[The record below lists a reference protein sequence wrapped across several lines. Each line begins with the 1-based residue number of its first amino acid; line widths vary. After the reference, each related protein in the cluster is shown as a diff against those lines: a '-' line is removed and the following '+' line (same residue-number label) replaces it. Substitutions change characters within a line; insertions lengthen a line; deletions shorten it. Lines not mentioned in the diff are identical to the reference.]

1 MHSAVSLDRMPFDL
15 TLTVLLGSTVV
26 SLILRPESKVV
37 QGHVV
42 SWVAPGSK
50 PVSVPRGTRLQS
62 LLRAETQSSKSG
74 LGLHFCSVLRGLCTS
89 QEVAREAP

>member
-1 MHSAVSLDRMPFDL
+1 MPFDL

-37 QGHVV
+37 QGQVV

-50 PVSVPRGTRLQS
+50 PG
-62 LLRAETQSSKSG
+62 
-74 LGLHFCSVLRGLCTS
+74 
-89 QEVAREAP
+89 

>member
-1 MHSAVSLDRMPFDL
+1 MPFDL

-37 QGHVV
+37 QSQVV

-50 PVSVPRGTRLQS
+50 PVNVPRGTRLQNS
-62 LLRAETQSSKSG
+62 LRAKTQPSRFS
-74 LGLHFCSVLRGLCTS
+74 LGLHFCSVLWGLCTS